1 MAGGGWR
8 DAAPRRTP
16 RRAGNVKFAGLV
28 LVSSGQANR
37 DRCRAV
43 LAAMGLKQEAF
54 YVLVWAMVAVGVVIM
69 FDRTGRLALLMFAFG
84 AVAALAAGLTWA
96 ILVVF
101 G

>member
-1 MAGGGWR
+1 MSNSPDW
-8 DAAPRRTP
+8 
-16 RRAGNVKFAGLV
+16 V
-28 LVSSGQANR
+28 LVCSGQANR
-37 DRCRAV
+37 DSLPGG

-54 YVLVWAMVAVGVVIM
+54 YILVWALVAVGVVIM

-84 AVAALAAGLTWA
+84 ALAALAAGLTWA

>member
-1 MAGGGWR
+1 MSNSPDWCQFQAHK
-8 DAAPRRTP
+8 RTVI
-16 RRAGNVKFAGLV
+16 RG
-28 LVSSGQANR
+28 
-37 DRCRAV
+37 RAV

-54 YVLVWAMVAVGVVIM
+54 YILVWAMVAIGVVIM
-69 FDRTGRLALLMFAFG
+69 FDRTGRLALLIFAFG

>member
-1 MAGGGWR
+1 
-8 DAAPRRTP
+8 
-16 RRAGNVKFAGLV
+16 
-28 LVSSGQANR
+28 
-37 DRCRAV
+37 
-43 LAAMGLKQEAF
+43 MGLKQEAF

-69 FDRTGRLALLMFAFG
+69 FDRTGRLAPLIFAFG